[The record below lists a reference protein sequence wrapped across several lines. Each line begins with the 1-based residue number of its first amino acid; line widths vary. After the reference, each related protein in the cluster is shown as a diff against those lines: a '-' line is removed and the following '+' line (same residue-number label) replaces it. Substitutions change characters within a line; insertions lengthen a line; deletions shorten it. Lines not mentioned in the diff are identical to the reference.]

1 MREKIRGLL
10 ASHPDFFKA
19 LFRIYNGMK
28 FKNKLHG
35 KGFKLSTGLC
45 KINGLKIINKG
56 IGNEIIIGDWVH
68 VKNSTIV
75 INGNYNKVIIG
86 ESTFVSCVE
95 FYMEEDYNEILVG
108 KRYILNGKI
117 HVAAIEGT
125 KIVFGDDGGTS
136 QNTHFTTSDGHPIYD
151 EQGQRINPAKDIIID
166 ERVWIGTKVT
176 CMKGVQV
183 AHDSV
188 VAATTTL
195 TKAFDEPNVIIAGVP
210 GKIVK
215 RGITWDWQRH

>member
-1 MREKIRGLL
+1 MKEKIRGLIE
-10 ASHPDFFKA
+10 SHPGFFKI
-19 LFRIYNGMK
+19 LFRVYNGMK
-28 FKNKLHG
+28 FKNKLRG
-35 KGFKLSTGLC
+35 KGYKLSMGIC
-45 KINGLKIINKG
+45 MINGLKIINKG
-56 IGNEIIIGDWVH
+56 IDNEIIIGEWTHIND
-68 VKNSTIV
+68 STVI
-75 INGNYNKVIIG
+75 INGNHNRLVIG
-86 ESTFVSCVE
+86 ACTLVMRTE
-95 FYMEEDYNEILVG
+95 FYMEDDNNEILVG
-108 KRYILNGKI
+108 DRYTFNGKA